1 MTITATATLTPA
13 EREQARA
20 DLDHDQRIFYN
31 AAIEEA
37 LDDIEREI
45 ARIRRI
51 AANVPTDHE
60 SPELALELVEAVG
73 RQYVPR
79 GPLAT
84 IMHLFNLV
92 QDYAVHQ
99 ARSHGATWEKLGHA
113 RGESGK
119 KTHARFTA

>member
-1 MTITATATLTPA
+1 MTITATLTPA
-13 EREQARA
+13 ERAQARE
-20 DLDHDQRIFYN
+20 DLNHDERIFHN
-31 AAIEEA
+31 AVIEAA

-51 AANVPTDHE
+51 AANVPTGHA
-60 SPELALELVEAVG
+60 SPNLALELVESVG

-92 QDYAVHQ
+92 QDAAVMQ
-99 ARSHGATWEKLGHA
+99 ARAHGATWEALAEK
-113 RGESGK
+113 RGEAKS
-119 KTHARFTA
+119 KTHARFNG